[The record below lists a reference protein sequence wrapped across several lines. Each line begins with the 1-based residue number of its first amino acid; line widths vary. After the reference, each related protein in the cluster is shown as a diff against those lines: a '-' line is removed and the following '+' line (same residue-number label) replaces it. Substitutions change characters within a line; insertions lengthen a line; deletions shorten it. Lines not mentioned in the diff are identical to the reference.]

1 MGLFKSIGN
10 IVRKVTKPIKKVVK
24 SPFGRAALLGAGIY
38 GLGGGQFFGGRAF
51 PGVQPGG
58 FSWKRMIPNL
68 IGSATTGGTHP
79 IYDPGTI
86 GNKGIL
92 GALKLTKGM
101 GSLKP
106 TALGVGT
113 AAAAGSL
120 ALAPQLEE
128 EVDVDVDSAIGDADY
143 RRLAE
148 YYEPEWEEWLLSQ
161 GYSADDAAR
170 LANERI
176 FSSQGG
182 RIGFFKGAE
191 ADTRGP
197 AGGQAMSPGTSTTGG
212 SRHGGRG
219 EGNRGDGIIA
229 SIRNKAMPKVT
240 RGRAERE
247 LMNRMGLANRGNLWG
262 ILGKKSPDLWARQTG
277 NPHLDYTEEDINRVT
292 EIQDYFDGGKGNFN
306 ITQDQYYDIF
316 PKDKPPIDTGGGGEG
331 QPYIWPPR
339 NVGGVSSAVTENA
352 GGDGDY
358 YGYQEWA
365 DWEGQPTTPMFG
377 GTKYRDVLSSR
388 GGRIGLYAGGMC
400 SMNQGMNTMT
410 MNQVIGCMNVMG
422 SPRSQMMGPQQDP
435 RMAKMNQ
442 MQNIN
447 RGIQSVRPPQQS
459 EDAELI
465 QLIKLL
471 TSMGIP
477 MEQLRGRTK
486 EELVELV
493 VSVKGKMQGGRDV
506 KETAEVIEE
515 EDIREQ
521 NQAAGG
527 GLMRSR
533 YAIGAEVEGDE
544 NILIK
549 IAKALFRLTPV
560 GAGGLAAEQAIK
572 MYQNLDPDTQ
582 QQVQTLGKRLSMITP
597 PGMAVGLAEKA
608 YDMYQDRAGDEVV
621 EEEEIIEDMNQGGL
635 TRTGYAMGTSQFGLM
650 GNEHPIIP
658 SKDGQQLDMRDRG
671 GYQPHGK
678 AEKHDD
684 VRALLAQGEFVMTS
698 DAVKGMGGGDRE
710 VGAKKMYD
718 LMHNMEAMA

>member
-10 IVRKVTKPIKKVVK
+10 VVKSVTKPLKKVIK
-24 SPFGRAALLGAGIY
+24 SPLGRAALLGGIGYYGGQAGMFGKGIQNQGWKKFIGSKLPAWAYTPGTNQIAHHTGSYKPAVAAKGVLPAIGKFAKSPAGI
-38 GLGGGQFFGGRAF
+38 ASI
-51 PGVQPGG
+51 V
-58 FSWKRMIPNL
+58 
-68 IGSATTGGTHP
+68 GGT
-79 IYDPGTI
+79 
-86 GNKGIL
+86 
-92 GALKLTKGM
+92 AL
-101 GSLKP
+101 
-106 TALGVGT
+106 
-113 AAAAGSL
+113 AAG
-120 ALAPQLEE
+120 PKFEE
-128 EVDVDVDSAIGDADY
+128 EIDIDVDSTVGDADY

-176 FSSQGG
+176 FSSEGG
-182 RIGFFKGAE
+182 RIGLRVGGGKGMSE
-191 ADTRGP
+191 TQDTGMP
-197 AGGQAMSPGTSTTGG
+197 VGG
-212 SRHGGRG
+212 SGANYGAQ
-219 EGNRGDGIIA
+219 RGDHGPRRGDHHPPAMRDEGIL
-229 SIRNKAMPKVT
+229 SKT
-240 RGRAERE
+240 RSNLIKGRAERE

-262 ILGKKSPDLWARQTG
+262 ILGRKSPDLWARQTG
-277 NPHLDYTEEDINRVT
+277 NPHLDYTEEDINRIT
-292 EIQDYFDGGKGNFN
+292 EVQDYFNQGQGNFN

-316 PKDKPPIDTGGGGEG
+316 PKDKPPIDTGGGGGEG

-352 GGDGDY
+352 KGDGDY
-358 YGYQEWA
+358 YAFKEWE
-365 DWEGQPTTPMFG
+365 DWNQGPTTPMFG
-377 GTKYRDVLSSR
+377 NAYRGVLSSK
-388 GGRIGLYAGGMC
+388 GGRIGLYAGGMGA
-400 SMNQGMNTMT
+400 MNQGMNPMT
-410 MNQVIGCMNVMG
+410 MNQGIGSMNAMGMG
-422 SPRSQMMGPQQDP
+422 SPRSQMMGQQQDP

-447 RGIQSVRPPQQS
+447 RGIQSVKPPTQS

-493 VSVKGKMQGGRDV
+493 VSVKGKMEGGQDV

-527 GLMRSR
+527 GLMRTG
-533 YAIGAEVEGDE
+533 YAIGSSQFGMTAGPEFSAEDKFSYDMRKNLIEKLGQENPGASIDE
-544 NILIK
+544 LYEML
-549 IAKALFRLTPV
+549 KAQY
-560 GAGGLAAEQAIK
+560 GL
-572 MYQNLDPDTQ
+572 D
-582 QQVQTLGKRLSMITP
+582 R
-597 PGMAVGLAEKA
+597 AVGIQEFA
-608 YDMYQDRAGDEVV
+608 
-621 EEEEIIEDMNQGGL
+621 QGGL
-635 TRTGYAMGTSQFGLM
+635 PRTGYAMGTSQFGLM
-650 GNEHPIIP
+650 GNEHPVIP
-658 SKDGQQLDMRDRG
+658 SKDGQQLDMRDKG

-710 VGAKKMYD
+710 LGAKKMYD

>member
-1 MGLFKSIGN
+1 MGFSIGK
-10 IVRKVTKPIKKVVK
+10 IFRSATKPIKKVLK
-24 SPFGRAALLGAGIY
+24 SRIGKAALLGAGIY
-38 GLGGGQFFGGRAF
+38 GLGGGQFFGGRTF

-68 IGSATTGGTHP
+68 IGTEGSGGSRVGQNIGKYIP
-79 IYDPGTI
+79 

-92 GALKLTKGM
+92 GALRLTQGF
-101 GSLKP
+101 GSKMP

-143 RRLAE
+143 RRLAQ
-148 YYEPEWEEWLLSQ
+148 YYEPEWEQWLLDE
-161 GYSADDAAR
+161 GYSAEDAAR
-170 LANERI
+170 LARERV

-182 RIGFFKGAE
+182 RIGLYKGSDRHAGTGSNDNTE
-191 ADTRGP
+191 ADK
-197 AGGQAMSPGTSTTGG
+197 ANA
-212 SRHGGRG
+212 SRNG
-219 EGNRGDGIIA
+219 EGNQNWSPGVGGTQHIPTPPKPPKDEGNWFQRNIYDRRPYDINQRTKYINQNLGKFDINELAALGLVNIHDEDMPAGAFGD
-229 SIRNKAMPKVT
+229 AMPAIGYTGTPK
-240 RGRAERE
+240 
-247 LMNRMGLANRGNLWG
+247 
-262 ILGKKSPDLWARQTG
+262 LGTQAG
-277 NPHLDYTEEDINRVT
+277 
-292 EIQDYFDGGKGNFN
+292 FDFLSDHGYKQHDFG
-306 ITQDQYYDIF
+306 
-316 PKDKPPIDTGGGGEG
+316 GGGGEG
-331 QPYIWPPR
+331 ILYQKPLQ
-339 NVGGVSSAVTENA
+339 NVSAAVTEKPLD
-352 GGDGDY
+352 DGDY

-388 GGRIGLYAGGMC
+388 GGRIGLYAGGMGA
-400 SMNQGMNTMT
+400 MNQGMNPMT
-410 MNQVIGCMNVMG
+410 MNQGIGSMNAMGMG
-422 SPRSQMMGPQQDP
+422 SPRSQMMGQQQDP

-447 RGIQSVRPPQQS
+447 RGIQSVKPPQQS

-493 VSVKGKMQGGRDV
+493 VSVKGKMQGERGV

-527 GLMRSR
+527 GLMRTG
-533 YAIGAEVEGDE
+533 YAMGSAP
-544 NILIK
+544 
-549 IAKALFRLTPV
+549 T
-560 GAGGLAAEQAIK
+560 
-572 MYQNLDPDTQ
+572 DT
-582 QQVQTLGKRLSMITP
+582 
-597 PGMAVGLAEKA
+597 
-608 YDMYQDRAGDEVV
+608 VV
-621 EEEEIIEDMNQGGL
+621 EESENIELAGTDTPAEDLEDLQELRDSFFDVHGREPVSMDELKLFLRIRRQATNQGGL
-635 TRTGYAMGTSQFGLM
+635 MRTGYAMGS
-650 GNEHPIIP
+650 EHPVIP

-710 VGAKKMYD
+710 AGAKKMYD

>member
-1 MGLFKSIGN
+1 MGLFKSIGK
-10 IVRKVTKPIKKVVK
+10 IARSITKPLKKVIK
-24 SPFGRAALLGAGIY
+24 SPFGKAALLGAGIY
-38 GLGGGQFFGGRAF
+38 GIGGGTFMGRSL

-68 IGSATTGGTHP
+68 IGTTTTGGTHP

-106 TALGVGT
+106 TALGIGAAT
-113 AAAAGSL
+113 TGLGLAAA
-120 ALAPQLEE
+120 PKFEE
-128 EVDVDVDSAIGDADY
+128 EVDIDVDSTVGDADY

-148 YYEPEWEEWLLSQ
+148 YYEPEWEDWLLSQ
-161 GYSADDAAR
+161 GYSAEDASR
-170 LANERI
+170 MANERI

-182 RIGFFKGAE
+182 RIGLFRGAE
-191 ADTRGP
+191 ADAREGK
-197 AGGQAMSPGTSTTGG
+197 ASMSPGTH
-212 SRHGGRG
+212 HGGGGR
-219 EGNRGDGIIA
+219 DGPPGRSTVARPTITQ
-229 SIRNKAMPKVT
+229 PKVT
-240 RGRAERE
+240 PERDGIFANTRSNLIKGRAERE

-262 ILGKKSPDLWARQTG
+262 ILGRKSPDLWARQTG
-277 NPHLDYTEEDINRVT
+277 NPHLDYTEEDINRIT
-292 EIQDYFDGGKGNFN
+292 EVQDYFNQGQGNFN

-316 PKDKPPIDTGGGGEG
+316 PKNKPPIDTGGGGGEG

-339 NVGGVSSAVTENA
+339 DVGGVSSAVTE
-352 GGDGDY
+352 DPGDY

-365 DWEGQPTTPMFG
+365 DWEGGPTTPMFG
-377 GTKYRDVLSSR
+377 GTKYRDVLSSQ
-388 GGRIGLYAGGMC
+388 GGRIGLYAGGMGA
-400 SMNQGMNTMT
+400 MNQGMNPMT
-410 MNQVIGCMNVMG
+410 MNQGIGSMNAMGMG
-422 SPRSQMMGPQQDP
+422 SPRSQMMGQQQDP

-447 RGIQSVRPPQQS
+447 QGIQSVKPPTQT

-527 GLMRSR
+527 GLMRTG
-533 YAIGAEVEGDE
+533 YAIG
-544 NILIK
+544 
-549 IAKALFRLTPV
+549 
-560 GAGGLAAEQAIK
+560 
-572 MYQNLDPDTQ
+572 
-582 QQVQTLGKRLSMITP
+582 S
-597 PGMAVGLAEKA
+597 
-608 YDMYQDRAGDEVV
+608 
-621 EEEEIIEDMNQGGL
+621 
-635 TRTGYAMGTSQFGLM
+635 SQFGLM

-658 SKDGQQLDMRDRG
+658 DKDGQQLDMRDRG

-710 VGAKKMYD
+710 LGAKKMYD

>member
-1 MGLFKSIGN
+1 MGLFKSIGK
-10 IVRKVTKPIKKVVK
+10 IARSITKPLKKVIK
-24 SPFGRAALLGAGIY
+24 SPLGRAALLGGIGYYGGQAGMFGKGIQNQGWKKFIGSKLPAWAYTPGTSQIAHHTGIYKPATAASGVLPAIGKFAKSPAGI
-38 GLGGGQFFGGRAF
+38 
-51 PGVQPGG
+51 
-58 FSWKRMIPNL
+58 
-68 IGSATTGGTHP
+68 ATIVGGT
-79 IYDPGTI
+79 
-86 GNKGIL
+86 
-92 GALKLTKGM
+92 AL
-101 GSLKP
+101 
-106 TALGVGT
+106 
-113 AAAAGSL
+113 AAG
-120 ALAPQLEE
+120 PKFEE
-128 EVDVDVDSAIGDADY
+128 EVDIDVDSTVGDADY

-170 LANERI
+170 MANERI

-182 RIGFFKGAE
+182 RIGFRVGGGKGMSE
-191 ADTRGP
+191 TQDTGMP
-197 AGGQAMSPGTSTTGG
+197 VGGSGANYGGGNTGG
-212 SRHGGRG
+212 EGRSRIQSDRQADFTANPKNYRTVDRGGNLP
-219 EGNRGDGIIA
+219 NRGGILNNVRSNLI
-229 SIRNKAMPKVT
+229 K
-240 RGRAERE
+240 GRAERE

-262 ILGKKSPDLWARQTG
+262 ILGRKSPDLWARQTG
-277 NPHLDYTEEDINRVT
+277 NPHLDYTEEDINRIT
-292 EIQDYFDGGKGNFN
+292 EVQDYFNQGQGNFN

-339 NVGGVSSAVTENA
+339 DVGGVSSAVTE
-352 GGDGDY
+352 DPGDY

-365 DWEGQPTTPMFG
+365 DWEGGPTTPMFG
-377 GTKYRDVLSSR
+377 GTKYRDVLSSQ
-388 GGRIGLYAGGMC
+388 GGRIGLYAGGMGA
-400 SMNQGMNTMT
+400 MNQGMNPMT
-410 MNQVIGCMNVMG
+410 MNQGIGSMNAMGMG
-422 SPRSQMMGPQQDP
+422 SPRSQMMGQQQDP

-447 RGIQSVRPPQQS
+447 QGIQSVKPPTQT

-493 VSVKGKMQGGRDV
+493 VSVKGKMEGGRDV

-533 YAIGAEVEGDE
+533 YTNGGDWQPDWDDVIDPSE
-544 NILIK
+544 PPEHDIDADWDDYLDVKKKKKKKKK
-549 IAKALFRLTPV
+549 IAQAQ
-560 GAGGLAAEQAIK
+560 AGGL
-572 MYQNLDPDTQ
+572 M
-582 QQVQTLGKRLSMITP
+582 
-597 PGMAVGLAEKA
+597 
-608 YDMYQDRAGDEVV
+608 
-621 EEEEIIEDMNQGGL
+621 
-635 TRTGYAMGTSQFGLM
+635 RTGYAIGSSQFGLM

-710 VGAKKMYD
+710 LGAKKMYD